1 MPWLPTYMS
10 HGWGKGVRKGRDN
23 EDLRTIDSDE
33 TRLDQSAIANKR
45 LSTPARHAWNFR
57 PERLVGSL
65 LRFAFPPRC
74 ALTLQP
80 VCVTPTQFAD
90 RSLGDSI

>member
-1 MPWLPTYMS
+1 MARPCGMPWLPTYMS

-45 LSTPARHAWNFR
+45 LSTPARHH
-57 PERLVGSL
+57 S
-65 LRFAFPPRC
+65 
-74 ALTLQP
+74 TLDSSGFLA
-80 VCVTPTQFAD
+80 VTSASKT
-90 RSLGDSI
+90 